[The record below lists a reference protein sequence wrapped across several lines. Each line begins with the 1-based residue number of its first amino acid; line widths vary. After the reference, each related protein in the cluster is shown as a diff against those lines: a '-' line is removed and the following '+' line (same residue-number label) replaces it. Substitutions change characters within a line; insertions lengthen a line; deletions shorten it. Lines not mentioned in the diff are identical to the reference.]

1 MVTFYAMGHEVS
13 ISRDIALFFINGLP
27 GDTDSN
33 LPSLIL
39 HTEHEY
45 HTISLVLFDE
55 YSSDVLDKSTKVVV
69 WIVYD
74 SWSLLGLDLVL
85 LFVEILGLLQGI
97 KGSFELHV
105 IFTC

>member
-1 MVTFYAMGHEVS
+1 MPFLRSGSILSSVPVESAGNLHDSMVTFYAMGHEVS

-74 SWSLLGLDLVL
+74 S
-85 LFVEILGLLQGI
+85 
-97 KGSFELHV
+97 
-105 IFTC
+105 